1 MIDTVQSVRSGDIVV
16 SLLLTQDR
24 IAMDWDACFA
34 ERVQRMGAS
43 EIRELLKLLDRPQI
57 ISFAG
62 GIPDPALFPVEV
74 FAEAYQGVLGD
85 TCLSGRALQYSVTE
99 GYGPLRSWLAAHMA
113 QLGVPCHE
121 DNILVTSGS
130 QQGLDLLGRV
140 FLSDRSVALVTE
152 PTYLGALQAFNVY
165 KPRYVALVPEEL
177 ADGVVPRAVPGA
189 RGGLAY
195 VVADFANPTGERLSE
210 AARTALLELCEARD
224 IPLIEDA
231 AYEAIRFGGQRVPAC
246 LTLDVRRKGS
256 IDAACTLYCG
266 TFSKVLS
273 PGLRVGWICGPRDAI
288 RRITLAKQAAD
299 LHVATINQMVMLR
312 VAEQV
317 YESQAARISTVYA
330 RRCRALLTAI
340 DAHMPAGVSSTR
352 PEGGMFTWVTMPP
365 QVDADD
371 LLVEALREQAIAFVP
386 GRPFSA
392 TGGQKNS
399 LRLNFSLHAEDQLN
413 EGIARLAGLIARTHA
428 KPAQRPA

>member
-1 MIDTVQSVRSGDIVV
+1 
-16 SLLLTQDR
+16 
-24 IAMDWDACFA
+24 MDWDACFA
-34 ERVQRMGAS
+34 ERAQQMTAS
-43 EIRELLKLLDRPQI
+43 EIRELLKLLDRPQV

-62 GIPDPALFPVEV
+62 GIPDPALFPVEA

-85 TCLSGRALQYSVTE
+85 RGLGGRALQYSVTE
-99 GYGPLRSWLAAHMA
+99 GHGPLRSWLVAHMA
-113 QLGVPCHE
+113 KLGVPCHE
-121 DNILVTSGS
+121 DNILITAGS
-130 QQGLDLLGRV
+130 QQGLDLLGKV

-165 KPRYVALVPEEL
+165 QPRYAVLVPEDL
-177 ADGVVPRAVPGA
+177 TDGAGPAAVPGA
-189 RGGLAY
+189 RGGFAY

-210 AARTALLELCEARD
+210 AARIALLELCEARA

-231 AYEAIRFGGQRVPAC
+231 AYEAIGFGGQRIPAC
-246 LTLDVRRKGS
+246 LTLDVRRTGA
-256 IDAACTLYCG
+256 IDAARTLYCG

-288 RRITLAKQAAD
+288 RKITLAKQAAD

-317 YESQAARISTVYA
+317 YESQAARVSAVYA
-330 RRCRALLTAI
+330 RRCGALLTAI

-352 PEGGMFTWVTMPP
+352 PEGGMFTWMTLPP
-365 QVDADD
+365 GVDADE
-371 LLVEALREQAIAFVP
+371 LLVEALQEQAVAFVP

-392 TGGQKNS
+392 TGGQNNS
-399 LRLNFSLHAEDQLN
+399 LRLNFSLNTEDQLN

-428 KPAQRPA
+428 KPASAQRIGRS